1 MEIRIQEYIELERLG
16 LDIEKA
22 KEIAPGCNNI
32 RTLEYNL
39 YFDSKRTQGPI

>member
-22 KEIAPGCNNI
+22 KEIAPCCNSI
-32 RTLEYNL
+32 RELEYNL
-39 YFDSKRTQGPI
+39 YFDDRKIH

>member
-22 KEIAPGCNNI
+22 KEIAPDCNSI
-32 RTLEYNL
+32 RELEYKL
-39 YFDSKRTQGPI
+39 YFDARKIH

>member
-22 KEIAPGCNNI
+22 KEIAPGCNSI
-32 RTLEYNL
+32 CELEYKL
-39 YFDSKRTQGPI
+39 YFDARKIY